1 MSSKIRR
8 RRRCVLSVP
17 GINERMIKRGLSSGV
32 DQVFLDLEDS
42 VVPEKKPDAR
52 ELVIHAFN
60 DMDWNGT
67 VRCFRMNGLDTAY
80 AYDDLI
86 NVVEAAGSNIDTIVI
101 PKVKYA
107 RDVHFVESLLEMI
120 ELKVGLKTKIGL
132 EILIEEVEGIANI
145 KEISLA
151 SNRIESLMFGIGD
164 YTRSQGV
171 PFSDA
176 FGPTENYPGD
186 LWHFQRSTLAVAA
199 RVAGCDYV
207 DGPWALIPDL
217 DGYARECRMV
227 KSLGSVGKWAL
238 HPSQIPIATQEFSP
252 SNKQIKQAVLYIGL
266 FSEARKKGLGAI
278 SADDGTLLDE
288 AVLPLFEQVLE
299 NARFFGIDIPKY
311 ESQNTG

>member
-1 MSSKIRR
+1 
-8 RRRCVLSVP
+8 
-17 GINERMIKRGLSSGV
+17 
-32 DQVFLDLEDS
+32 
-42 VVPEKKPDAR
+42 
-52 ELVIHAFN
+52 
-60 DMDWNGT
+60 
-67 VRCFRMNGLDTAY
+67 
-80 AYDDLI
+80 
-86 NVVEAAGSNIDTIVI
+86 
-101 PKVKYA
+101 
-107 RDVHFVESLLEMI
+107 
-120 ELKVGLKTKIGL
+120 
-132 EILIEEVEGIANI
+132 
-145 KEISLA
+145 
-151 SNRIESLMFGIGD
+151 MFGIGD

-252 SNKQIKQAVLYIGL
+252 SDEQIKQAVGYIGL
-266 FSEARKKGLGAI
+266 FSAI

-288 AVLPLFEQVLE
+288 AILPLFEQVLE
-299 NARFFGIDIPKY
+299 NAHFFGIDIPKY
-311 ESQNTG
+311 VPQNTG

>member
-1 MSSKIRR
+1 
-8 RRRCVLSVP
+8 VYYLFQ
-17 GINERMIKRGLSSGV
+17 GE
-32 DQVFLDLEDS
+32 
-42 VVPEKKPDAR
+42 AR
-52 ELVIHAFN
+52 NLVIHAFN
-60 DMDWNGT
+60 DLDWNGA
-67 VRCFRMNGLDTAY
+67 VRCFRMNGLDTAW

-86 NVVEAAGSNIDTIVI
+86 QVVETAGENIDTIVI

-107 RDVHFVESLLEMI
+107 RDVHFVESLLDMI
-120 ELKVGLKTKIGL
+120 ELKIGLAKKIGL

-145 KEISLA
+145 KDISLA
-151 SNRIESLMFGIGD
+151 SERVESLMFGIGD

-176 FGPTENYPGD
+176 FGPAEHYPGD

-217 DGYARECRMV
+217 DGYKHECRLV

-252 SNKQIKQAVLYIGL
+252 SEAQIKQAVDYIGM
-266 FSEARKKGLGAI
+266 FSEARQMGLGAI

-288 AVLPLFEQVLE
+288 AILPLFEHVLE
-299 NARFFGIDIPKY
+299 NARFFGIDIPEY

>member
-17 GINERMIKRGLSSGV
+17 GISERKINRALASGV
-32 DQVFLDLEDS
+32 DHVFLDLEDS
-42 VVPEKKPDAR
+42 VVPDKKSEAR
-52 ELVIHAFN
+52 DLVIHAFN
-60 DMDWNGT
+60 DLDWNGA
-67 VRCFRMNGLDTAY
+67 VRCFRMNGLDTAW

-86 NVVEAAGSNIDTIVI
+86 QLVEAAGDNIDTIVI

-120 ELKVGLKTKIGL
+120 ELKIGLKKKIAL

-145 KEISLA
+145 KDISLA
-151 SNRIESLMFGIGD
+151 SERVESLMFGIGD

-176 FGPTENYPGD
+176 FGPAAHYPGD

-217 DGYARECRMV
+217 DGYARECRMGFA
-227 KSLGSVGKWAL
+227 SLSDSHRYTRV
-238 HPSQIPIATQEFSP
+238 FS
-252 SNKQIKQAVLYIGL
+252 
-266 FSEARKKGLGAI
+266 F
-278 SADDGTLLDE
+278 
-288 AVLPLFEQVLE
+288 
-299 NARFFGIDIPKY
+299 
-311 ESQNTG
+311 

>member
-1 MSSKIRR
+1 MNSKIRR

-17 GINERMIKRGLSSGV
+17 GISERKIKRGLSTGV
-32 DQVFLDLEDS
+32 DHVFLDLEDS
-42 VVPEKKPDAR
+42 VVPEKKSEAR
-52 ELVIHAFN
+52 ELIIHAFN
-60 DMDWNGT
+60 DLEWNGA
-67 VRCFRMNGLDTAY
+67 VRCFRMNGLDTAW

-86 NVVEAAGSNIDTIVI
+86 KVVEAAGKNIDTIVI
-101 PKVKYA
+101 PKVKFA
-107 RDVHFVESLLEMI
+107 RDVHFVGSLLDMI
-120 ELKVGLKTKIGL
+120 ELKVGLKK
-132 EILIEEVEGIANI
+132 
-145 KEISLA
+145 KISLA
-151 SNRIESLMFGIGD
+151 SDRIETLMFGIGD

-199 RVAGCDYV
+199 RAAGCDYV

-217 DGYARECRMV
+217 EGYARECRMV

-252 SNKQIKQAVLYIGL
+252 SDEQINQAVGYIGL
-266 FSEARKKGLGAI
+266 FSEARKKGQGAI
-278 SADDGTLLDE
+278 SAKDGTLLDE

-299 NARFFGIDIPKY
+299 SARFFGIDIPEYKP
-311 ESQNTG
+311 QNTV